1 MSPLHRRNF
10 LSTVIVNL
18 FLWATC
24 GLIIFFLDPNK
35 YLNVVL
41 FFIALTLALTL
52 TFALL
57 FANTRRGFLVSLA
70 IVGVLILK
78 ILCFRS

>member
-41 FFIALTLALTL
+41 FFIALTL